1 MKRISNFFTI
11 LLLILMF
18 AFFSNTAYASEI
30 VSEVAADEEEKIA
43 GAYIIVESYSITNE
57 RIIPGEPF
65 ELTLVIKNASSTF
78 EARNTLVDITDPAGV
93 APEYGKV
100 SEFYLGDIDPGSSKT
115 IQLKYN
121 SWTSI
126 KTETLDFNV
135 LIVTEDK
142 THSTTLRIPAGAEEP
157 FAILSLDIP
166 SSGKQGDSLSTSLTF
181 KVLGEENI
189 RDVAYIVK
197 VDEEEKVNTAIGIMK
212 PGATKTS
219 ATAFSIPDAGK
230 HTIEVL
236 LRYSDET
243 GKLYTMTAGKETV
256 TIEKKVNQQKTSEE
270 SKDTNEINQGPNY
283 IGMGA
288 LAAVIVLLFFTVVLI
303 LKKK

>member
-1 MKRISNFFTI
+1 MKRRNSLITI
-11 LLLILMF
+11 LLLILLF
-18 AFFSNTAYASEI
+18 AISSNTAFASEI
-30 VSEVAADEEEKIA
+30 VTTQVADGEEKVA
-43 GAYIIVESYSITNE
+43 GAYLVVESYSITNE

-65 ELTLVIKNASSTF
+65 ELTLVIRNASPSIKA
-78 EARNTLVDITDPAGV
+78 ENALVDITEPSGV

-100 SEFYLGDIDPGSSKT
+100 SEFYLGDIEPNSSRT
-115 IQLKYN
+115 IQLKYDT
-121 SWTSI
+121 WTSI
-126 KTETLDFNV
+126 TTDTLDFNV

-142 THSTTLRIPAGAEEP
+142 THTTTLRIPSGAEEP

-166 SSGKQGDSLSTSLTF
+166 DSGKQGESLSTSLTF
-181 KVLGEENI
+181 KVLSEENI
-189 RDVAYIVK
+189 KDVAYIVK
-197 VDEEEKVNTAIGIMK
+197 VDEEEKVSSSIGIMK

-219 ATAFSIPDAGK
+219 AAALSVSDAGK

-243 GKLYTMTAGKETV
+243 GQMRYMEAGKKTV
-256 TIEKKVNQQKTSEE
+256 TIEKKAIQQAASEDSIGE
-270 SKDTNEINQGPNY
+270 DVKEAGPNY
-283 IGMGA
+283 VGMGA